1 MLKLNYLTEN
11 KSLIYNISIALLII
25 LVLSLLIPIMI
36 DVEVVNAFKYLL
48 YIICYLFIP
57 GFAIIGFINK
67 RLKSIVLSR
76 DVVFSI
82 TFGLIIEIILFII
95 SSAFLNSF
103 LLLRIYPVLFVI
115 LLIFEKTG
123 LFQLKE
129 QILNFN
135 RFSLLQT
142 LIIWFIILLFSWL
155 YIIQYMGKPIMESP
169 IYIDL
174 IWGLGIV
181 KEFIN
186 NFPWQNPHYYSGV
199 FKYHYFVFIH
209 NAASI
214 TNSTAPADLVYLIM
228 DSIFLISVILFL
240 IYRISDLVLS
250 RWYLSL
256 IPVWFIS
263 FLAAFF
269 PITSIGINTY
279 LILSPTYAFS
289 NIFYLTII
297 YVSMRNTEIKLSHT
311 MVYALLFFAAMGSKG
326 SVAPV
331 MLCAFCVA
339 TFFQI
344 IQKENWKAPLIIVC
358 ILIFEFVLQYYFQ
371 FGNNKR
377 ATALLSNPEIDTFLL
392 LKSIGRQLLD
402 VRIVSLIIFG
412 FAFLKLKNARF
423 LIYFSISGLLWI
435 FLLFHYEPPAVWDKF
450 YFYSYA
456 AIPLT
461 ILFTYILFEDI
472 TIKNTLL
479 RYTRYLFIGIFFIL
493 ILMSVRNTGYRITQA
508 INPNNASFGW
518 GTNYILTDSEI
529 DLIKF
534 SANNKD
540 KFQYYYLDNSN
551 YNDNPTHQPGVDKK
565 YLDLCY
571 RITAYGEIRRLAPKD
586 LIKHNVDFTD
596 LKKQNKDRSFVIF
609 FSDVNSIF
617 DKKIFNQNLENIY
630 ENEDFIVFSQKKI

>member
-1 MLKLNYLTEN
+1 
-11 KSLIYNISIALLII
+11 
-25 LVLSLLIPIMI
+25 MI

-57 GFAIIGFINK
+57 GFASIGFINK

-82 TFGLIIEIILFII
+82 IFGLIIEIILFII

-123 LFQLKE
+123 LYHLKE

-297 YVSMRNTEIKLSHT
+297 YLSMRNTEIKLSHT

-339 TFFQI
+339 TFFQF

-377 ATALLSNPEIDTFLL
+377 ATALLSNPGIDTFLL

-412 FAFLKLKNARF
+412 FAFLKLKNVRF
-423 LIYFSISGLLWI
+423 LFYYSISALIWILL
-435 FLLFHYEPPAVWDKF
+435 LLHYEPPAIWDKF

-461 ILFTYILFEDI
+461 ILFTYILFEGI
-472 TIKNTLL
+472 YIRNSLL
-479 RYTRYLFIGIFFIL
+479 KYTRFLFIGVFVVL
-493 ILMSVRNTGYRITQA
+493 ILVSVRNTGYRISRA
-508 INPNNASFGW
+508 INPNYTTYGW
-518 GTNYILTDSEI
+518 GGDYRLTEPEV

-534 SANNKD
+534 YANNKR

-551 YNDNPTHQPGVDKK
+551 YNDNPTYQPGMDKK
-565 YLDLCY
+565 YLDLCF
-571 RITAYGEIRRLAPKD
+571 RITAYGEIRRVSPKD
-586 LIKHNVDFTD
+586 VIENKINLQDLMKGNKKKNFAIIFNDVESVFGKDILFRNVENIFENDSFIVYS
-596 LKKQNKDRSFVIF
+596 LKKN
-609 FSDVNSIF
+609 
-617 DKKIFNQNLENIY
+617 
-630 ENEDFIVFSQKKI
+630 